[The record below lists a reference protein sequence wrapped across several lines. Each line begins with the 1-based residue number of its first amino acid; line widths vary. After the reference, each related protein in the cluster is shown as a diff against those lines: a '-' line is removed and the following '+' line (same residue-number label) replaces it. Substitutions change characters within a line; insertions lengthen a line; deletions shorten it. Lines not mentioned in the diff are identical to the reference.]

1 MTATMT
7 TVNAIL
13 KEVYEG
19 QIQTQ
24 MSDEVVALKRIER
37 TSAGVVD
44 TVGGK
49 YVTFPIRV
57 RRNAGISYRAE
68 NVALA
73 APGRQG
79 YAAVQIGLKYGY
91 GRFEVTGQTMEL
103 AESNYQAFA
112 SAMDGEMDGIKRD
125 LAKDEARIT
134 YGNVSNGAM
143 TFINDTATS
152 ASHVVL
158 SVQYLTIGD
167 VVDVLIA
174 STGSATGGG
183 TALTIDNI
191 VESTLTV
198 TFSAS
203 IGPTATTMA
212 IYRTGNRLLEPTGF
226 QQMMNTGILYGIDPA
241 AQPLW
246 VSTRNAIGGVLTEL
260 QMIAAC
266 DTARRKGGKTSV
278 IFTSLGVRRAYFNL
292 LTQQRRFVQTKE
304 FTGGFQGLAF
314 NYGSEIPVV
323 EDVDCPAG
331 HMFFVDESRVKKYRK
346 REWYFADDD
355 GNVLKWVKD
364 FDKWEGLAKQYWE
377 LGTSQRNAHVV
388 NTGITES

>member
-212 IYRTGNRLLEPTGF
+212 IYRTGNRLLELVTVC
-226 QQMMNTGILYGIDPA
+226 
-241 AQPLW
+241 W
-246 VSTRNAIGGVLTEL
+246 
-260 QMIAAC
+260 
-266 DTARRKGGKTSV
+266 
-278 IFTSLGVRRAYFNL
+278 SLLVF
-292 LTQQRRFVQTKE
+292 
-304 FTGGFQGLAF
+304 
-314 NYGSEIPVV
+314 
-323 EDVDCPAG
+323 
-331 HMFFVDESRVKKYRK
+331 SR
-346 REWYFADDD
+346 
-355 GNVLKWVKD
+355 
-364 FDKWEGLAKQYWE
+364 
-377 LGTSQRNAHVV
+377 
-388 NTGITES
+388 

>member
-1 MTATMT
+1 
-7 TVNAIL
+7 
-13 KEVYEG
+13 
-19 QIQTQ
+19 
-24 MSDEVVALKRIER
+24 
-37 TSAGVVD
+37 
-44 TVGGK
+44 
-49 YVTFPIRV
+49 
-57 RRNAGISYRAE
+57 
-68 NVALA
+68 
-73 APGRQG
+73 
-79 YAAVQIGLKYGY
+79 
-91 GRFEVTGQTMEL
+91 
-103 AESNYQAFA
+103 
-112 SAMDGEMDGIKRD
+112 
-125 LAKDEARIT
+125 
-134 YGNVSNGAM
+134 
-143 TFINDTATS
+143 
-152 ASHVVL
+152 
-158 SVQYLTIGD
+158 
-167 VVDVLIA
+167 
-174 STGSATGGG
+174 
-183 TALTIDNI
+183 
-191 VESTLTV
+191 
-198 TFSAS
+198 
-203 IGPTATTMA
+203 
-212 IYRTGNRLLEPTGF
+212 
-226 QQMMNTGILYGIDPA
+226 MMNTGILYGIDPA

>member
-143 TFINDTATS
+143 TFINDTATF